1 MRVLCVMWGSLLVAT
16 SFTLSQQERGT
27 KQSKIVRY
35 VKQHDNFKVSFAPS
49 SLPGV
54 KKEL

>member
-35 VKQHDNFKVSFAPS
+35 VKQHDNFKVSLAPAAS
-49 SLPGV
+49 QA
-54 KKEL
+54 